1 MKSNYDL
8 IKNSKQESLNNNFQ
22 IPKSMLDNSSTQ
34 ETCCCVSGQV
44 LTDNAKALL
53 VQWHSVT
60 SQKT

>member
-1 MKSNYDL
+1 
-8 IKNSKQESLNNNFQ
+8 
-22 IPKSMLDNSSTQ
+22 MLDNSSTQ